1 MEYPSFQSRQFIG
14 IKLNG
19 RLFLQIKIDVLEDD
33 LLQNLQSLLRVVI
46 NPNRNLLLPP
56 LLLPRSLRLL
66 SDLISLRQTVM
77 PLDGP
82 KELPGAVHESV
93 PQFVAVV
100 LAELLLIRVVG
111 LHVQDAYFL
120 FLDDFYPGQPR
131 LLVGQLR
138 EAED

>member
-1 MEYPSFQSRQFIG
+1 
-14 IKLNG
+14 
-19 RLFLQIKIDVLEDD
+19 
-33 LLQNLQSLLRVVI
+33 
-46 NPNRNLLLPP
+46 
-56 LLLPRSLRLL
+56 
-66 SDLISLRQTVM
+66 M

-82 KELPGAVHESV
+82 EKLPGAVHEGV

-120 FLDDFYPGQPR
+120 FLDDFYPGQLR

-138 EAED
+138 EAEDQPERVAFLKGGVGVDGLQLLGWKDWVFDLPIG